1 MELLVIASSQ
11 KTQKKGRKF
20 WFWSVEFKTL
30 NESIYYLNHLL
41 YIYKS
46 GMFDSRSLQAKT
58 LLQNNT
64 YNTQEYMG
72 EDIFLYI
79 NIKS

>member
-1 MELLVIASSQ
+1 
-11 KTQKKGRKF
+11 
-20 WFWSVEFKTL
+20 
-30 NESIYYLNHLL
+30 
-41 YIYKS
+41 
-46 GMFDSRSLQAKT
+46 MFDSRSLQAKALT
-58 LLQNNT
+58 KNNT